1 MGIKKMIVSTIK
13 PDKGSLHV
21 LAASIDAYAPDIDLC
36 IENGKGPTFGDDYNR
51 AIERFM
57 SKDDEGVIIANDDIV
72 LTPYSYRLLMEDV
85 QALGKLCGHKLGL
98 VAARSDYVRP
108 NQNIRVP
115 RDERDQFVGMRWKS
129 EGAIKKNKVV
139 SPLFAWLPRGA
150 FEQVQF
156 PPLNWFSDDVMC
168 ADLAALG
175 FSHWIS
181 RSYIH
186 HVGSMTIGIDMQ
198 SNLKQS
204 LPWLQEH
211 RPEYITQWGLE

>member
-1 MGIKKMIVSTIK
+1 MGMKMIVSTVK

-21 LAASIDAYAPDIDLC
+21 LAASVDAYAPEIDLC
-36 IENGKGPTFGDDYNR
+36 IENGKGPTFGEDYNR

-57 SKDDEGVIIANDDIV
+57 SKDDDGVIIANDDIV

-85 QALGKLCGHKLGL
+85 QGLKKLCGAKLGL

-108 NQNIRVP
+108 SQNIRVP

-150 FEQVQF
+150 FEQVKF

-186 HVGSMTIGIDMQ
+186 HVGSMTIGVDMQ

-204 LPWLQEH
+204 LPWLQEN

>member
-1 MGIKKMIVSTIK
+1 MGIKMIVSTVRV
-13 PDKGSLHV
+13 DKGSLHV
-21 LAASIDAYAPDIDLC
+21 LAASVDAYAPEVDLC

-72 LTPYSYRLLMEDV
+72 LTPYSLRLLMEDV
-85 QALGKLCGHKLGL
+85 QGLKKLCGAKLGL

-108 NQNIRVP
+108 SQNIRVP

-150 FEQVQF
+150 FEQVKF

-186 HVGSMTIGIDMQ
+186 HVGSMTIGVDMK
-198 SNLKQS
+198 SNLQQS
-204 LPWLQEH
+204 LPWLREN
-211 RPEYITQWGLE
+211 RPDYIAQWGLE

>member
-1 MGIKKMIVSTIK
+1 MGVKMIVSTIK

-21 LAASIDAYAPDIDLC
+21 LAASVDAYAPEADLC
-36 IENGKGPTFGDDYNR
+36 VENGNGPTFGEDYNR

-72 LTPYSYRLLMEDV
+72 LAPYSLRLLMEDV
-85 QALGKLCGHKLGL
+85 QGLKKLCGPKLGL

-108 NQNIRVP
+108 SQNIRVP

-129 EGAIKKNKVV
+129 EGAIRKNQVV
-139 SPLFAWLPRGA
+139 SPLFAWLPRVA
-150 FEQVQF
+150 YEQAPF

-168 ADLAALG
+168 ADLVALG

-186 HVGSMTIGIDMQ
+186 HVGSMTIGADMQ
-198 SNLKQS
+198 SNLQQS
-204 LPWLQEH
+204 LPWLKSH
-211 RPEYITQWGLE
+211 RPHYLEQWGIE

>member
-1 MGIKKMIVSTIK
+1 MGIKMIVSTIK

-21 LAASIDAYAPDIDLC
+21 LAASVDAYAPEVDLC

-57 SKDDEGVIIANDDIV
+57 AKDDEGVIIANDDIV
-72 LTPYSYRLLMEDV
+72 LAPYSLRLLMEDV
-85 QALGKLCGHKLGL
+85 EALKKLCGPKLGL

-108 NQNIRVP
+108 SQNIRVP

-139 SPLFAWLPRGA
+139 SPLFAWLPRLA
-150 FEQVQF
+150 YEQAPF
-156 PPLNWFSDDVMC
+156 PPLNWFIDDVMC
-168 ADLAALG
+168 ADLVALG

-186 HVGSMTIGIDMQ
+186 HVGSMTIGVDMQ
-198 SNLKQS
+198 SNLQQS
-204 LPWLQEH
+204 LPWMKSH
-211 RPEYITQWGLE
+211 RPHYLEQWGIK

>member
-1 MGIKKMIVSTIK
+1 MGIKIIVSTIK
-13 PDKGSLHV
+13 PDRGSLHV
-21 LAASIDAYAPDIDLC
+21 LAASVDAYAPEADLC
-36 IENGKGPTFGDDYNR
+36 VENGKGPTFGDDYNR

-72 LTPYSYRLLMEDV
+72 LTPYSLRLLMEDV
-85 QALGKLCGHKLGL
+85 QGLKKLCGAKLGL

-108 NQNIRVP
+108 SQNIRVP

-150 FEQVQF
+150 FEQVKF

-186 HVGSMTIGIDMQ
+186 HVGSMTIGVDMK
-198 SNLKQS
+198 SNLQQS
-204 LPWLQEH
+204 LPWLREN
-211 RPEYITQWGLE
+211 RPDYIAQWGLE

>member
-1 MGIKKMIVSTIK
+1 MGMKMIVSTVK

-21 LAASIDAYAPDIDLC
+21 LAASVDAYAPEIDLC
-36 IENGKGPTFGDDYNR
+36 IENGKGPTFGEDYNR

-57 SKDDEGVIIANDDIV
+57 SQNDEGVIIANDDIV

-85 QALGKLCGHKLGL
+85 QGLKKLCGAKLGL

-108 NQNIRVP
+108 SQNIRVP

-150 FEQVQF
+150 FEQVKF

-186 HVGSMTIGIDMQ
+186 HVGSMTIGVDMQ

-204 LPWLQEH
+204 LPWLQEN
-211 RPEYITQWGLE
+211 RPDYIAQWGLE

>member
-1 MGIKKMIVSTIK
+1 MGIKIIVSTIK
-13 PDKGSLHV
+13 PDRGSLHV
-21 LAASIDAYAPDIDLC
+21 LAASVDAYAPEADLC
-36 IENGKGPTFGDDYNR
+36 VENGKGPTFGDDYNR

-72 LTPYSYRLLMEDV
+72 LTPYSLRLLMEDV
-85 QALGKLCGHKLGL
+85 QGLKKLCGAKLGL

-108 NQNIRVP
+108 SQNIRVP

-150 FEQVQF
+150 FEQVKF

-186 HVGSMTIGIDMQ
+186 HVGSMTIGVDMK
-198 SNLKQS
+198 SNLQQS
-204 LPWLQEH
+204 LPWLREN
-211 RPEYITQWGLE
+211 RPDYIAQWGIE

>member
-1 MGIKKMIVSTIK
+1 MGIKMIVSTIK

-21 LAASIDAYAPDIDLC
+21 LAASVDAYAPEVDLC

-57 SKDDEGVIIANDDIV
+57 AKDDDGVIIANDDIV
-72 LTPYSYRLLMEDV
+72 LTPYSLRLLMEDV
-85 QALGKLCGHKLGL
+85 EALKKLCGPKLGL

-108 NQNIRVP
+108 SQNIRVP

-139 SPLFAWLPRGA
+139 SPLFAWLPRLA
-150 FEQVQF
+150 YEQAPF

-168 ADLAALG
+168 ADLVALG

-186 HVGSMTIGIDMQ
+186 HVGSMTIGVDMQ
-198 SNLKQS
+198 SNLQQS
-204 LPWLQEH
+204 LPWMKSH
-211 RPEYITQWGLE
+211 RPHYLEQWGIE